1 MSASALLDSPPSPP
15 PRSFFAAFCGAL
27 LSFLKFLF
35 LFPLAL
41 VGFLLFLVLWLVS
54 TVSLLGPLYHAF
66 ASCSDASLL
75 SALTAQGGP
84 VTFVD
89 VPKGGKLA
97 VRWTPGTRPNPVC
110 IPNGLGATLI
120 TISTLHE
127 ALAALGFSV
136 LSYDRDGVGLSP
148 RRPGATSHLGA
159 AETVEDMKAV
169 MEACAPGSKWLLVG
183 PSMGSIVMQCF
194 VASFP
199 SMVVGALNMDGLPF
213 PFARKRGRFELAG
226 SAYRMYASITWT
238 GVLRAGLWAAG
249 ASLAPLSSAA
259 FPLKVII
266 AQMNQRNFF
275 SSLAREMNTM
285 MDCADAATAAWGP
298 AFDLG
303 ALPLE
308 DIDALANAAP
318 SACGDVA
325 PAGSATGGWV
335 SLPRSPAE
343 VGGSAWTGQQEV
355 RLGVLSRMLAK
366 HGSSSSSG
374 GGGGGLG
381 LPQVWQG
388 LVVRVMSARSY
399 SLGKMGEAFYDA
411 DMRKW
416 AAAEHNLHSL
426 LAASGS
432 RTVFPTRH
440 HGQMFFGMEG
450 VISKNVLE
458 MAQDVME
465 RGVIAPLP

>member
-1 MSASALLDSPPSPP
+1 MSASALLDSPPPPP
-15 PRSFFAAFCGAL
+15 PRS
-27 LSFLKFLF
+27 LF
-35 LFPLAL
+35 LRIGGGIVSFFIYLLLIPLGLAF
-41 VGFLLFLVLWLVS
+41 FLLFMVLWLVS
-54 TVSLLGPLYHAF
+54 TLTGLGPLYHAF

-75 SALTAQGGP
+75 AATTAPGGP
-84 VTFVD
+84 VKLVD

-97 VRWTPGTRPNPVC
+97 VRWSQGTRPNPVC
-110 IPNGLGATLI
+110 LPNGLGATLI

-148 RRPGATSHLGA
+148 RRPGATSHVGA
-159 AETVEDMKAV
+159 SGTVEDMRAV
-169 MEACAPGSKWLLVG
+169 MDACSPGSKWLLVG

-194 VASFP
+194 IAAHP
-199 SMVVGALNMDGLPF
+199 EMVVGALNMDGLPF
-213 PFARKRGRFELAG
+213 PFARKRGRFEFAA

-238 GVLRAGLWAAG
+238 GVLRAGLGAAG

-259 FPLKVII
+259 FPLPVIV

-275 SSLAREMNTM
+275 ASLAREMYTM

-298 AFDLG
+298 AFDMG

-318 SACGDVA
+318 AECGDV
-325 PAGSATGGWV
+325 PKKAGEGGTGDTWV

-343 VGGSAWTGQQEV
+343 VGGSAWTPQKEV
-355 RLGVLSRMLAK
+355 KAGVLARMLAG
-366 HGSSSSSG
+366 HTG
-374 GGGGGLG
+374 GGGGGL
-381 LPQVWQG
+381 PQIWQG

-399 SLGKMGEAFYDA
+399 SLGALGEAFYDA

-416 AAAEHNLHSL
+416 AAAEHNLHAL
-426 LAASGS
+426 LAASGA
-432 RTVFPTRH
+432 RTVFPKRH
-440 HGQMFFGMEG
+440 HGEMFFGMEKM
-450 VISKNVLE
+450 ISAKVVE
-458 MAQDVME
+458 MAGEVVE
-465 RGVIAPLP
+465 RGGGSLP